1 MSESPLNK
9 LKNGALQCASALLLR
24 VDIVAEESRL
34 NDKYR
39 MLGEKVLDFIKN
51 DSLDTVKEDPN
62 IVELIGAIHENEV
75 RIQEL
80 KKRSSKECS
89 CSSEKD

>member
-1 MSESPLNK
+1 MSETPLNK
-9 LKNGALQCASALLLR
+9 LKNGALQCASALLLK

-34 NDKYR
+34 NDKYK
-39 MLGEKVLDFIKN
+39 MIGKKLLDFIKN
-51 DSLDTVKEDPN
+51 DSLDTIKDDPS

>member
-39 MLGEKVLDFIKN
+39 MFGEKVLDFIKN
-51 DSLDTVKEDPN
+51 DSLDTVKEDPS

-80 KKRSSKECS
+80 KKRSSKKCS

>member
-1 MSESPLNK
+1 MSETPLNK
-9 LKNGALQCASALLLR
+9 LKNGALQCASALLLN

-34 NDKYR
+34 NDKYK
-39 MLGEKVLDFIKN
+39 MLGKKVLDFIKN
-51 DSLDTVKEDPN
+51 DSLDTIKDDPS

>member
-1 MSESPLNK
+1 MSKSPLNK

-51 DSLDTVKEDPN
+51 DSLDTVKEDPS

>member
-24 VDIVAEESRL
+24 VDIVAEEYRL

-51 DSLDTVKEDPN
+51 DSLDTVKEDPS

-80 KKRSSKECS
+80 KKRSSKKCS

>member
-1 MSESPLNK
+1 MSETPLNK
-9 LKNGALQCASALLLR
+9 LKNGALQCASALLLK

-34 NDKYR
+34 NDKYK
-39 MLGEKVLDFIKN
+39 MLGKKVLDFIKN
-51 DSLDTVKEDPN
+51 DSLDTIKDDPS

>member
-51 DSLDTVKEDPN
+51 DSLDTVKEDPS
-62 IVELIGAIHENEV
+62 IVELIGAIHENKV

>member
-1 MSESPLNK
+1 MSETPLNK
-9 LKNGALQCASALLLR
+9 LKNGALNCASALLLR
-24 VDIVAEESRL
+24 VDLAAEESRL
-34 NDKYR
+34 NDKFKI
-39 MLGEKVLDFIKN
+39 LGKKVQEFIKN
-51 DSLDTVKEDPN
+51 DSLDTLKEDPS

>member
-39 MLGEKVLDFIKN
+39 ILGEKVLDFIKN
-51 DSLDTVKEDPN
+51 DSLDTVKEDPS

>member
-1 MSESPLNK
+1 MSETPLNK
-9 LKNGALQCASALLLR
+9 LKNGALQCASALLLK
-24 VDIVAEESRL
+24 VDIVAEVSRL
-34 NDKYR
+34 NDKYK
-39 MLGEKVLDFIKN
+39 MLGKKVLDFIKN
-51 DSLDTVKEDPN
+51 DSLDTIKDDPS

>member
-51 DSLDTVKEDPN
+51 DSLDTVKEDPS

>member
-51 DSLDTVKEDPN
+51 DSLDTVKEDPS
-62 IVELIGAIHENEV
+62 IVELHFHEW
-75 RIQEL
+75 RQ
-80 KKRSSKECS
+80 
-89 CSSEKD
+89 

>member
-39 MLGEKVLDFIKN
+39 MLGEKVLDFIK
-51 DSLDTVKEDPN
+51 EDPS

>member
-1 MSESPLNK
+1 MSETPLNK

-51 DSLDTVKEDPN
+51 DSLDTVKEDPS

>member
-9 LKNGALQCASALLLR
+9 LKNGVLQCASALLLR

-39 MLGEKVLDFIKN
+39 ILGEKVLDFIKN
-51 DSLDTVKEDPN
+51 DSLDTVKEDPS

>member
-1 MSESPLNK
+1 MSETPLNK
-9 LKNGALQCASALLLR
+9 LKNGALQCASALLLK

-51 DSLDTVKEDPN
+51 DSLDTIKDDPS